1 MGLAMVAAGKADAVY
16 FFGPHVWDMAAG
28 IMLVREAGGTVVD
41 PAGATMDIMSRRLLA
56 AGSESLAQQLSVE
69 LTQQYPKP
77 RDDEAKFFTPA
88 PIPPPIAP
96 VDSAAT
102 REEAANHD
110 TVTTRDFNAQTEF
123 TDSSISLS
131 STDSFSKDR
140 VKNDKKP

>member
-41 PAGATMDIMSRRLLA
+41 PAGASMDIMSRRLLA
-56 AGSESLAQQLSVE
+56 AGSESLAHQLSVE
-69 LTQQYPKP
+69 LTQKYPKP
-77 RDDEAKFFTPA
+77 RDDEAKFVTPV
-88 PIPPPIAP
+88 PVTPPIST

-102 REEAANHD
+102 REGATNHD

-131 STDSFSKDR
+131 SVETFSDNK

>member
-41 PAGATMDIMSRRLLA
+41 PSGSTMDIMSRRLLA
-56 AGSESLAQQLSVE
+56 AGSESLAHQLSVE
-69 LTQQYPKP
+69 LSQNYPKP
-77 RDDEAKFFTPA
+77 RDDEAKFLA
-88 PIPPPIAP
+88 PIPVTPPI
-96 VDSAAT
+96 DSADT
-102 REEAANHD
+102 REGATNHD

-131 STDSFSKDR
+131 SVDSVSNDK
-140 VKNDKKP
+140 VKKDKKP